1 MQRAVGAKPPGPGR
15 SDVLVAL
22 GLCAVVELEVVLSG
36 LGPASALAA
45 ALASL
50 PFVFRR
56 SAPVVTTLALV
67 LVLVLDGPLGDVWTD
82 EANSGVVLLLP
93 AFYSLGAY
101 TERHAAELAVL
112 AGAPLLVA
120 ALVDQPS
127 DVAFLVWI
135 AVAPWLA
142 GRAVRRYRTRAA
154 SLERLTSRLR
164 DENAASARLAV
175 AEERRRMAAELHDAL
190 GHSVSTMVLHAGAA
204 HELAVNDPVGAG
216 RSLDAVQELGRE
228 VIADL
233 RAALR
238 ILRAPSQ
245 PADEPLPPEPVAAPP
260 RWWRR
265 RFRWSPSADVGLA
278 LLALAAGEVY
288 TALSSAGLAV
298 RFAVGLVQIPS
309 AVAIA
314 LRSRRPVPA
323 LALALTAMSA
333 EAALLGGDPESPTSL
348 VAALLTLYSVGSQA
362 GRRVSLPAGA
372 AGIGVPCAL
381 ALTFGNGDL
390 ADVSVIVPLFGL
402 PWAAGRAA
410 RAWRLQAERLE
421 LVSARLRAERD
432 ARARLA
438 VVEERTRVARELH
451 DSIAHAVSLMVLQA
465 GAAAEVIG
473 TAPERARAAAL
484 AAQKV
489 GRQALRELQH
499 TLGVLTAEGEGDLA
513 PPVGLAQL
521 DALVAELRQA
531 GLPVRLEVRGSPA
544 QLPAAVDLF
553 AYRIVQEALTNALK
567 HAGPVPTTVLI
578 DHCEGTLSLEVVDY
592 GSDEIR
598 PPDLGGS
605 GQGLIGM
612 RERAAVFGGTFQAG
626 PTLEGGY
633 AVRARL
639 ATEPAAR

>member
-1 MQRAVGAKPPGPGR
+1 MQHAVGAKPAGPAR
-15 SDVLVAL
+15 ADVLLAL
-22 GLCAVVELEVVLSG
+22 GLCAAVELEVVLNG

-56 SAPVVTTLALV
+56 SAPVVTALALV
-67 LVLVLDGPLGDVWTD
+67 LVLVLDGPLGDAWTD

-93 AFYSLGAY
+93 AFYSLGAH
-101 TERHAAELAVL
+101 TERHAVELALL

-120 ALVDQPS
+120 ALLDQPG
-127 DVAFLVWI
+127 DVAFLFWI
-135 AVAPWLA
+135 AVTPWLA
-142 GRAVRRYRTRAA
+142 GRAVRRYRMRAL
-154 SLERLTSRLR
+154 SLEQLTNRLEH
-164 DENAASARLAV
+164 ENAASARLAV

-190 GHSVSTMVLHAGAA
+190 GHSVSTMVVHAGAA
-204 HELAVNDPVGAG
+204 HELVTRNPVGAA
-216 RSLDAVQELGRE
+216 RSLHAVQVIGRE
-228 VIADL
+228 VIDDL
-233 RAALR
+233 RAVLR
-238 ILRAPSQ
+238 ILRAPS
-245 PADEPLPPEPVAAPP
+245 PPDDEPLPSEPDDAPP
-260 RWWRR
+260 RRWQRR
-265 RFRWSPSADVGLA
+265 LRWSPNADVALA
-278 LLALAAGEVY
+278 LLALAAGEAY
-288 TALSSAGLAV
+288 TTLSSASLGV
-298 RFAVGLVQIPS
+298 RLAVGLAQIP
-309 AVAIA
+309 AAAAIA
-314 LRSRRPVPA
+314 LRSRRPVAA
-323 LALALTAMSA
+323 LAIALAAMSA
-333 EAALLGGDPESPTSL
+333 EAALLGSDPESPTSL
-348 VAALLTLYSVGSQA
+348 IATLLTLYSVGSQA
-362 GRRVSLPAGA
+362 GRRVSLPAGV

-390 ADVSVIVPLFGL
+390 ADISVIVPLFGL

-410 RAWRLQAERLE
+410 RAWRLQAEQLE
-421 LVSARLRAERD
+421 LVTVRLRAERD

-473 TAPERARAAAL
+473 AAPERARAATL
-484 AAQKV
+484 AAQGV

-499 TLGVLTAEGEGDLA
+499 TLGALTAQGEGDLA

-521 DALVAELRQA
+521 GALVAELRQA

-544 QLPAAVDLF
+544 RLPVAVDVF

-567 HAGPVPTTVLI
+567 HAGPVPTTVLL
-578 DHCEGTLSLEVVDY
+578 DHRDGTLSLEVVDD
-592 GSDEIR
+592 GSDDIR
-598 PPDLGGS
+598 APHLGGS

-612 RERAAVFGGTFQAG
+612 RERAALFGGTFQAG
-626 PTLEGGY
+626 PTDEGGY